1 MAILFN
7 NFLKRIFTMKPWIKR
22 TLITVLGATVLAG
35 GLSAC
40 GDRHHGYGASMTAEQ
55 YAHKRDKMVDKVA
68 GRLDLTDDQ
77 KKRLSNLGDKLYEQ
91 RSAFM
96 GTSKD
101 PRSEIKQLV
110 SSDKFDIDR
119 AQAMINERST
129 AIQGKSPEVIAAMA
143 DFYNSLNAVQQ
154 QKVRDLME
162 RRSGWFGRS

>member
-1 MAILFN
+1 
-7 NFLKRIFTMKPWIKR
+7 
-22 TLITVLGATVLAG
+22 
-35 GLSAC
+35 
-40 GDRHHGYGASMTAEQ
+40 MTAEQ

-68 GRLDLTDDQ
+68 GRLDLTEDQ

-119 AQAMINERST
+119 AQALINEKTT
-129 AIQGKSPEVIAAMA
+129 AVQGKSPEVIAAMA

>member
-1 MAILFN
+1 
-7 NFLKRIFTMKPWIKR
+7 MKPWIKR

-40 GDRHHGYGASMTAEQ
+40 GDRHHGYGSSMTAEQ

-68 GRLDLTDDQ
+68 SRLDLTEDQ

-91 RSAFM
+91 RTVFM
-96 GTSKD
+96 GTGKD
-101 PRSEIKQLV
+101 PRSEMKQLV
-110 SSDKFDIDR
+110 SGDKFDMER
-119 AQAMINERST
+119 AQALVNEKTT

-143 DFYNSLNAVQQ
+143 DFYNSLNAAQQ

-162 RRSGWFGRS
+162 RRSGLFGRS